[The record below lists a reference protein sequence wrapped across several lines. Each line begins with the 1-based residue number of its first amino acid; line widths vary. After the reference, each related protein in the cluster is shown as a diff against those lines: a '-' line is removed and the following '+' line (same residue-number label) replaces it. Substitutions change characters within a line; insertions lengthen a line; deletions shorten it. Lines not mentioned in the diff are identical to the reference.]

1 MNSDEMEKYISHILK
16 LLMEAMRSLVIV
28 LEYKPQFNI
37 KLEGIYT
44 EGELIFINFYSG
56 DD

>member
-1 MNSDEMEKYISHILK
+1 MEKYISHILK

>member
-16 LLMEAMRSLVIV
+16 LLIEAMRSLVTV

-37 KLEGIYT
+37 KLEDIYT
-44 EGELIFINFYSG
+44 EGELILINFYSG